1 VTIRDL
7 TEEILTTQTLKDI
20 AQSYTEISSIRLRK
34 IRKQTEGSRRFFQD
48 LSNIFALLRYFAKI
62 KSARGGP
69 KNQTSGNGKTVVI
82 LITSN
87 FRFYGKVSND
97 ASKLFMKYT
106 QDHPSQQIVIGKL
119 GIDFLKSQHYSLSYS
134 ALTFKTDMPSHTEM
148 MELVKLIQNYGRVLV
163 VSSEFKTI
171 LNQKATIK
179 DLTQTQKEASA
190 TDQLKRKDYTFIL
203 EPEIH
208 KMIEFFDSQIKNV
221 LLSATFLE
229 TELARVASRLITMDQ
244 AQTNA
249 KDILKKQSQQ
259 LIFAKRALFNKKT
272 LETWAALRSQ
282 HGR

>member
-1 VTIRDL
+1 MTIRDL

-62 KSARGGP
+62 KDP
-69 KNQTSGNGKTVVI
+69 KTQNSGNGKTVVI

-87 FRFYGKVSND
+87 FRFYGKVSNN
-97 ASKLFMKYT
+97 ASKLFMQYT
-106 QDHPSQQIVIGKL
+106 KDYPSQQIVIGKL
-119 GIDFLKSQHYSLSYS
+119 GIDFLKSQHYSQSYS
-134 ALTFKTDMPSHTEM
+134 ALTFKTDMPSHIEM
-148 MELVKLIQNYGRVLV
+148 MELVKLIKNYGRVLV
-163 VSSEFKTI
+163 VYCEFKTI
-171 LNQKATIK
+171 LNQVATIK
-179 DLTQTQKEASA
+179 DLTQTQTEALA

-244 AQTNA
+244 AQANA
-249 KDILKKQSQQ
+249 KDLLKKQNQQ

-282 HGR
+282 I

>member
-1 VTIRDL
+1 MTIRDL

-62 KSARGGP
+62 KDPES
-69 KNQTSGNGKTVVI
+69 QTSGNGKTVVI

-87 FRFYGKVSND
+87 FRFYGKVSNN
-97 ASKLFMKYT
+97 ASKLFMQYT
-106 QDHPSQQIVIGKL
+106 KDYPSQQIVIGKL
-119 GIDFLKSQHYSLSYS
+119 GIDFLKSQHYSQSYS
-134 ALTFKTDMPSHTEM
+134 ALTFKTDIPSHIEM
-148 MELVKLIQNYGRVLV
+148 MELVKLIKNYGRVLV
-163 VSSEFKTI
+163 VYSEFKTI
-171 LNQKATIK
+171 LNQVATIK
-179 DLTQTQKEASA
+179 DLTQTQTEALA

-244 AQTNA
+244 AQANA
-249 KDILKKQSQQ
+249 KDLLKKQNQQ

-282 HGR
+282 I